1 MESQLS
7 HVMDERKCADKESLG
22 LRNQLDEAEDR
33 VRVCSKPQNHLY
45 VGSYIVN
52 F

>member
-7 HVMDERKCADKESLG
+7 HVMEERKCADMESLG

-33 VRVCSKPQNHLY
+33 VRVRIISMLDHT
-45 VGSYIVN
+45 
-52 F
+52 